1 MRKVFNLRL
10 HKSKKRCYF
19 EVMLKNLCPLTPNY
33 KQLKQKT
40 YAFIKLNVENCENLF
55 DELYSHAAE
64 YSQVTRLLKRLLE
77 EVVPEEIIGKQ
88 NL

>member
-1 MRKVFNLRL
+1 
-10 HKSKKRCYF
+10 
-19 EVMLKNLCPLTPNY
+19 MLKNLCPLSPNY
-33 KQLKQKT
+33 KHLKEKT
-40 YAFIKLNVENCENLF
+40 YKIINSNTESCEDLF
-55 DELYSHAAE
+55 DELYSHAVD